1 MGGFSGVLVMLRTEL
16 VQGECS
22 PGASLLLPPSL
33 QSCGYSHCPSSK
45 DSDSWQSTLQIS
57 MDIPPTVQASVSVVG
72 VSENTR
78 CVHVHVHVHV
88 DLIGLELG
96 SLA

>member
-1 MGGFSGVLVMLRTEL
+1 
-16 VQGECS
+16 
-22 PGASLLLPPSL
+22 
-33 QSCGYSHCPSSK
+33 
-45 DSDSWQSTLQIS
+45 
-57 MDIPPTVQASVSVVG
+57 MDIPPTVQASVAVVG

-78 CVHVHVHVHV
+78 GVHVHVHVHV